1 MFSIFASLRLPAYS
15 DFLQKKQRLHHP
27 LSVNDAADLSLH
39 RVTVLDSGFATLCF
53 HKCALIGV
61 ILSVL
66 GSLVNRLYPD
76 LGCLVS
82 CLQIIYYPE
91 IISLAVHIKFMYLI
105 NFLVINRYV
114 TNVRIICDAPCRNC
128 FLFLLYT
135 GFKCVKH
142 AL

>member
-15 DFLQKKQRLHHP
+15 DFLQKKQRLQHP

-66 GSLVNRLYPD
+66 GGFVNRLYPD
-76 LGCLVS
+76 FGCLVL

-91 IISLAVHIKFMYLI
+91 IISLAFHIKFMYLI
-105 NFLVINRYV
+105 NLLVINHHV
-114 TNVRIICDAPCRNC
+114 ANVRIICDAHAGRT
-128 FLFLLYT
+128 LYFFST
-135 GFKCVKH
+135 
-142 AL
+142 APL